1 MNHLSWLLLVTL
13 LISRLCK
20 TADVKR
26 VRSAVYSPKLF
37 FSLTGRAEVCMWH
50 DLIKKQHQKRDFDP
64 GNYKVTPITG
74 RRETQIAEDMAFQ
87 TTCHQAAKQV
97 HLRRTWGEE
106 GISSFSFSFSL
117 SPFLPILPAFLPL
130 LFFFIQPFC
139 TVCNNSVAH
148 TQHKLKSWL
157 DCMQTK
163 QHSICQNVYKVS
175 LRKSNSCKS
184 VICLKNDF
192 SCRFTNL
199 NY

>member
-1 MNHLSWLLLVTL
+1 MNHLDHLSWLLLITL

-20 TADVKR
+20 TADVKK
-26 VRSAVYSPKLF
+26 VRTAVYSPKLF
-37 FSLTGRAEVCMWH
+37 FLYQEELKVCMWH

-117 SPFLPILPAFLPL
+117 SLPFCPSSLRSSH
-130 LFFFIQPFC
+130 FFFSSFSLSVQYAIIC
-139 TVCNNSVAH
+139 CYHTLNTNSRADSTVCKQSSTAYAKMFTKSV
-148 TQHKLKSWL
+148 
-157 DCMQTK
+157 C
-163 QHSICQNVYKVS
+163 VS
-175 LRKSNSCKS
+175 LIHAR
-184 VICLKNDF
+184 V
-192 SCRFTNL
+192 
-199 NY
+199 

>member
-1 MNHLSWLLLVTL
+1 M
-13 LISRLCK
+13 R
-20 TADVKR
+20 R
-26 VRSAVYSPKLF
+26 GVYSPKLF

-74 RRETQIAEDMAFQ
+74 RREAQIAEDMAFQ

-130 LFFFIQPFC
+130 LFSSFSLSVQYAIIVLHTLNTNLRADS
-139 TVCNNSVAH
+139 TVC
-148 TQHKLKSWL
+148 
-157 DCMQTK
+157 K
-163 QHSICQNVYKVS
+163 QSSTCQNVYKVNS
-175 LRKSNSCKS
+175 HKSNSCKS
-184 VICLKNDF
+184 VISLKNEF